1 MICAQAN
8 AAVNHIGRKLLKD
21 KMIGRDDMPKILR
34 LGHTE
39 EFDELLLSINLPHL
53 C

>member
-1 MICAQAN
+1 MICAQSN
-8 AAVNHIGRKLLKD
+8 AAVNHIARKILAD
-21 KMIGRDDMPKILR
+21 KLIGRSDMPKILR

-39 EFDELLLSINLPHL
+39 EFDESLLSINLPHL